1 MVFGKEPPMLP
12 QITTA
17 ELVFVATLMVTF
29 AAAFLARR
37 HSKKDTDHGLAEIK
51 LNRWLVGLS
60 AGTTANSGFIVTG
73 AVGLGYVYGLQWILL
88 PLSWLL
94 GDLLFWYVFPARVNA
109 FGRRSRAT
117 TLSELLTHELSG
129 RAATA
134 VAVLCAVVILVC
146 LAGYTSAQ
154 WLAGQKFLAGAFA
167 LPDWA
172 ALGLFALIIIAYSS
186 IGGFRGS
193 VYTDTLQAVIRIA
206 GTIVALGAVIWFA
219 AADRGM
225 FWQNITSAGDG
236 FLSPFPGG
244 VAVTI
249 AFVAGFAAA
258 AVGFGLGQPQI
269 VSRYLAG
276 SSPEETRSAWWIYM
290 GFVQFTWIAM
300 TAFGLV
306 LRGVMPGIADPE
318 TGLSIFFQK
327 NIGALL
333 TGLIVAD
340 VFATI
345 AATSN
350 GLLIAMSQAVTH
362 DLLPRLSNGRDIR
375 LPLSITTLV
384 IGAITMLVSVS
395 IQGTV
400 LNVALSSVSLI
411 GAGLAAAVMIKVLN
425 WRHSAFS
432 LFCVIATGIA
442 SAVLWKLAGMGDY
455 FNEAGIGMAAGLAVN
470 LGIAL
475 MGKPIREPAKFRA

>member
-1 MVFGKEPPMLP
+1 MFP
-12 QITTA
+12 QITAA
-17 ELVFVATLMVTF
+17 EIVFFATLLATF
-29 AAAFLARR
+29 GAAFLARR
-37 HSKKDTDHGLAEIK
+37 HSTKDTDHGLAEIK

-73 AVGLGYVYGLQWILL
+73 AVGLGYAYGLQWILL

-109 FGRRSRAT
+109 YGRESRAT
-117 TLSELLTHELSG
+117 TLSELLTHKLSG

-134 VAVLCAVVILVC
+134 VAVLTAAVILVC

-167 LPDWA
+167 MPDWA
-172 ALGLFALIIIAYSS
+172 ALGLFALLIIAYSS

-206 GTIVALGAVIWFA
+206 GTIVALGAVVWFA
-219 AADRGM
+219 AADSIS
-225 FWQNITSAGDG
+225 FWRNMASAGNG

-244 VAVTI
+244 FAVT
-249 AFVAGFAAA
+249 AGFVTGFAAA
-258 AVGFGLGQPQI
+258 AIGFGLGQPQI

-300 TAFGLV
+300 TVFGLV
-306 LRGVMPGIADPE
+306 LRGVMPGIADSE
-318 TGLSIFFQK
+318 TGLSVFFQK

-350 GLLIAMSQAVTH
+350 GLLVAMSQAVTH
-362 DLLPRLSNGRDIR
+362 DLLPRLSDGQQVRIS
-375 LPLSITTLV
+375 LSVTTLV
-384 IGAITMLVSVS
+384 IGAITMLISVMVHGS
-395 IQGTV
+395 VVNG
-400 LNVALSSVSLI
+400 ALSSASLI
-411 GAGLAAAVMIKVLN
+411 GAGLAAAVMIKVLR
-425 WRHSAFS
+425 WPHSGFS
-432 LFCVIATGIA
+432 LLCTIVAGVV
-442 SAVLWKLAGMGDY
+442 SAVLWKQFGLSGD
-455 FNEAGIGMAAGLAVN
+455 FNEAGIGILTGLITNQAAIAHGKAAV
-470 LGIAL
+470 LLETLYG
-475 MGKPIREPAKFRA
+475 RD